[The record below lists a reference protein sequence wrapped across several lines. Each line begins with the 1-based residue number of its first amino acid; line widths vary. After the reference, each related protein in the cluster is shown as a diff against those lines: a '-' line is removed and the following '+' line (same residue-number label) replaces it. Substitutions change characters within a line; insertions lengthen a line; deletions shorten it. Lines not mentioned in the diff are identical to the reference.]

1 MFEKV
6 FVTLSRARI
15 KVRMIDQGS
24 DNLNIILGVDD
35 IDYESAIKA
44 LYGAMIKNKEAVI

>member
-1 MFEKV
+1 MAWNPFRNILKNQR
-6 FVTLSRARI
+6 L
-15 KVRMIDQGS
+15 
-24 DNLNIILGVDD
+24 DNAEASAVHEIGVDD